1 MPEGDDLTVLDE
13 SKDGWAK
20 VSVDEGKGYV
30 STDYV
35 TLSTE
40 YTYAES
46 AAEEKARLQKE
57 KEEREAADRAAQK
70 AESASQTTSSGSSQS
85 QSSDSSVQDSSSASS
100 TGSAVASYAGQ
111 FVGNPYVYGG
121 TSLTNGTDC
130 SGFVMS
136 VYAHFGVSLPHSSSA
151 LRSVGY
157 GVSTSNMQPGD
168 IVCYSGHVAIYV

>member
-1 MPEGDDLTVLDE
+1 LLYS
-13 SKDGWAK
+13 SKLWIHT
-20 VSVDEGKGYV
+20 SC
-30 STDYV
+30 S
-35 TLSTE
+35 
-40 YTYAES
+40 
-46 AAEEKARLQKE
+46 RLQKE

-136 VYAHFGVSLPHSSSA
+136 VYAAFGISLPHSSSGQ
-151 LRSVGY
+151 RSAGY
-157 GVSTSNMQPGD
+157 EVNLSEAQPGD
-168 IVCYSGHVAIYV
+168 IVCYSGHVGIYVGNNTIVHASTPSSGIKYSTATYRNVLSVRRIF